1 MVGRIGRGRRLVDMA
16 ATGSRE
22 ALANASAFAQVALA
36 SLALLLATVALG
48 LAAATLTR
56 RRGLAWTWGLV
67 PLAPAAFT
75 LAFLVALD
83 PPLRLAAPAAA
94 AICGFPLG
102 ALGWAAHCQ
111 LEDRRSGADREI
123 AAGRRVRPLDGLRR
137 HLAERRRADDALTC
151 ELPIG
156 RTARGE
162 LVCVPRGSA
171 ESGAHILVPGATG
184 AGKTTS
190 LAALLVEYVV
200 RSRFGAVVIEAK
212 NDAALL
218 RSAKVAA
225 AAVGVPLRLISPS
238 GPCSY
243 NPLAGGSVDERSERL
258 IAAQVW
264 GSEDADFYRQ
274 AASPFLRNVLR
285 ALDAAGAPVTLAAV
299 AERCDPDEL
308 ENLVCELE
316 EPELREELI
325 GVGAAMRADEKRAI
339 VGLRAR
345 LRNLATSE
353 FARAWLDP
361 ARAGVEAVDLRAA
374 IEARE
379 VVYLRLDTDRT
390 GNVGRT
396 IAQMALLDL
405 GAVASALMGQGVGTF
420 VAIDEFGAL
429 EAPALDRLYTRGRAA
444 GFSVALGTQTLA
456 DLRAAGPAVRERIGA
471 TAAAV
476 ICHRIGGQED
486 AEWVAQAIG
495 TVPTWETTAK
505 TNRLGLAS
513 EEGTRTRGYRF
524 EVNPS
529 ELQRLGPGEAIVARL
544 GDPGERR
551 SARVLVVPP
560 WQRQRART
568 PASNNNRADSGL
580 LGGAMN
586 IVAMTATL
594 TRDPVLEHH
603 GEQTICEMR
612 VAERRPVGDPL
623 YITVAAFGAE
633 AEKCATY
640 LSQGRHVAI
649 SGRLRYREW
658 QAKGGGTRSEHS
670 VAASR
675 IEFLPGGSRPEED
688 GTGVEEPVAGVP
700 AD

>member
-1 MVGRIGRGRRLVDMA
+1 MA
-16 ATGSRE
+16 AIRSHD
-22 ALANASAFAQVALA
+22 ALANASAFAELALV
-36 SLALLLATVALG
+36 SLALLALTAALG
-48 LAAATLTR
+48 LALAALGR
-56 RRGLAWTWGLV
+56 RRGLAWTWGLLSL
-67 PLAPAAFT
+67 PPAA
-75 LAFLVALD
+75 LALAI
-83 PPLRLAAPAAA
+83 LAACAPPAAIGAPLAA
-94 AICGFPLG
+94 AISGFALG
-102 ALGWAAHCQ
+102 AAGWAAHCQ
-111 LEDRRSGADREI
+111 LEDRRSGGDREI
-123 AAGRRVRPLDGLRR
+123 VAARRVRPLDGFRR
-137 HLAERRRADDALTC
+137 QLAERRRPDDALAA

-171 ESGAHILVPGATG
+171 ESGAHVLVPGATG

-200 RSRFGAVVIEAK
+200 RSRFGSVVIEAK

-218 RSAKVAA
+218 RAAEDAA
-225 AAVGVPLRLISPS
+225 AAVGAPLRLIAPT
-238 GPCSY
+238 GRCGY
-243 NPLAGGSVDERSERL
+243 DPLARGSVDERSERL
-258 IAAQVW
+258 IAAQAW

-285 ALDAAGAPVTLAAV
+285 ALDAADEPVTLAAV

-308 ENLVCELE
+308 ENLVCELSD
-316 EPELREELI
+316 PELRAELL
-325 GVGAAMRADEKRAI
+325 GDSGALRSDEKRAI

-353 FARAWLDP
+353 FARAWLDS

-405 GAVASALMGQGVGTF
+405 GAVASALMGRGVGTF
-420 VAIDEFGAL
+420 VAIDEYGAL

-471 TAAAV
+471 TAAAL

-505 TNRLGLAS
+505 TNRLGLAAD
-513 EEGTRTRGYRF
+513 EGTRTRGYRF

-529 ELQRLGPGEAIVARL
+529 ELQRLGSGEAIVARL
-544 GDPGERR
+544 GDPSGRR
-551 SARVLVVPP
+551 SARVRVVPP
-560 WQRQRART
+560 WLRQRGHAELPST
-568 PASNNNRADSGL
+568 TGPPAA
-580 LGGAMN
+580 
-586 IVAMTATL
+586 
-594 TRDPVLEHH
+594 H
-603 GEQTICEMR
+603 
-612 VAERRPVGDPL
+612 
-623 YITVAAFGAE
+623 
-633 AEKCATY
+633 
-640 LSQGRHVAI
+640 
-649 SGRLRYREW
+649 
-658 QAKGGGTRSEHS
+658 
-670 VAASR
+670 
-675 IEFLPGGSRPEED
+675 
-688 GTGVEEPVAGVP
+688 
-700 AD
+700 

>member
-1 MVGRIGRGRRLVDMA
+1 MA
-16 ATGSRE
+16 AARSHD
-22 ALANASAFAQVALA
+22 ALANASAFAEVALI
-36 SLALLLATVALG
+36 SLALLLVSGGLG
-48 LAAATLTR
+48 LAAAALGR
-56 RRGLAWTWGLV
+56 RRGLAWTWGLM
-67 PLAPAAFT
+67 PLAPAAAT
-75 LAFLVALD
+75 LAILAL
-83 PPLRLAAPAAA
+83 LAPAASLGVPIAA
-94 AICGFPLG
+94 AILG
-102 ALGWAAHCQ
+102 CALGVFGWAAHCQ

-123 AAGRRVRPLDGLRR
+123 AAARRVRPLDGLRR
-137 HLAERRRADDALTC
+137 HLAERRADGALTR

-171 ESGAHILVPGATG
+171 ESGAHVLVPGATG

-218 RSAKVAA
+218 RAAEVAA
-225 AAVGVPLRLISPS
+225 ASVGAPLRLVSPD
-238 GPCSY
+238 GPCGY
-243 NPLAGGSVDERSERL
+243 DPLARGSVDERSERL
-258 IAAQVW
+258 IAAQAW

-285 ALDAAGAPVTLAAV
+285 GLDGAGTPASLAAV

-308 ENLVCELE
+308 ENLVCELDA
-316 EPELREELI
+316 PELREELI
-325 GVGAAMRADEKRAI
+325 RATGALRADEKRAI

-361 ARAGVEAVDLRAA
+361 GRAGVEAVDLCAA

-513 EEGTRTRGYRF
+513 DEGTRTRGYRF

-544 GDPGERR
+544 GDPSGRR
-551 SARVLVVPP
+551 SARVRVVPP
-560 WQRQRART
+560 WLRQRASAELRST
-568 PASNNNRADSGL
+568 TGPA
-580 LGGAMN
+580 
-586 IVAMTATL
+586 
-594 TRDPVLEHH
+594 
-603 GEQTICEMR
+603 
-612 VAERRPVGDPL
+612 
-623 YITVAAFGAE
+623 AA
-633 AEKCATY
+633 
-640 LSQGRHVAI
+640 R
-649 SGRLRYREW
+649 
-658 QAKGGGTRSEHS
+658 
-670 VAASR
+670 
-675 IEFLPGGSRPEED
+675 
-688 GTGVEEPVAGVP
+688 
-700 AD
+700 

>member
-1 MVGRIGRGRRLVDMA
+1 MA
-16 ATGSRE
+16 AARSHD
-22 ALANASAFAQVALA
+22 ALANASAFAEVALT
-36 SLALLLATVALG
+36 SLVLLMVTGGLG
-48 LAAATLTR
+48 LAAAALGR

-67 PLAPAAFT
+67 PLAPAAVLIAL
-75 LAFLVALD
+75 LATIA
-83 PPLRLAAPAAA
+83 PPISL
-94 AICGFPLG
+94 GVPLG
-102 ALGWAAHCQ
+102 AAILGFALGVLGWAVQCQ

-123 AAGRRVRPLDGLRR
+123 EAARRVRPLDGIRR
-137 HLAERRRADDALTC
+137 RLAERRCTDALLLN

-162 LVCVPRGSA
+162 LVSVPRGSA
-171 ESGAHILVPGATG
+171 ESGAHVLVPGATG

-190 LAALLVEYVV
+190 LAALLVEYVI
-200 RSRFGAVVIEAK
+200 RSHFGAVVIEAK
-212 NDAALL
+212 NDGALL
-218 RSAKVAA
+218 RAAEGAA
-225 AAVGVPLRLISPS
+225 AAAGVPLRLIAPS
-238 GPCSY
+238 GPCGY
-243 NPLAGGSVDERSERL
+243 DPLARGSVDERSERL
-258 IAAQVW
+258 LGAQAW

-274 AASPFLRNVLR
+274 AASPFLRHVLR
-285 ALDAAGAPVTLAAV
+285 ALDVAGLPATLAAV

-308 ENLVCELE
+308 ANLACELE
-316 EPELREELI
+316 EPELVEE
-325 GVGAAMRADEKRAI
+325 VMRVTGALRADEKRAI
-339 VGLRAR
+339 GGLRAR

-361 ARAGVEAVDLRAA
+361 ARAGVEAVDLRVA

-405 GAVASALMGQGVGTF
+405 GAVASALMGRGVGTF

-505 TNRLGLAS
+505 TNRWGLAS
-513 EEGTRTRGYRF
+513 DEGTRTRGYRF

-544 GDPGERR
+544 GDPSGRR
-551 SARVLVVPP
+551 SARVRVVPP
-560 WQRQRART
+560 WLRQRA
-568 PASNNNRADSGL
+568 S
-580 LGGAMN
+580 
-586 IVAMTATL
+586 
-594 TRDPVLEHH
+594 
-603 GEQTICEMR
+603 
-612 VAERRPVGDPL
+612 AELQSTTGPN
-623 YITVAAFGAE
+623 
-633 AEKCATY
+633 
-640 LSQGRHVAI
+640 
-649 SGRLRYREW
+649 
-658 QAKGGGTRSEHS
+658 S
-670 VAASR
+670 VR
-675 IEFLPGGSRPEED
+675 
-688 GTGVEEPVAGVP
+688 
-700 AD
+700 

>member
-1 MVGRIGRGRRLVDMA
+1 MA
-16 ATGSRE
+16 AARPHD
-22 ALANASAFAQVALA
+22 ALANASAFAEVALT
-36 SLALLLATVALG
+36 SLALLLVTGGLG
-48 LAAATLTR
+48 LAAAALGR

-67 PLAPAAFT
+67 PLALAAAA
-75 LAFLVALD
+75 LAILA
-83 PPLRLAAPAAA
+83 LAAPAVSLGAPIAA
-94 AICGFPLG
+94 AILG
-102 ALGWAAHCQ
+102 AALGACGWAAHCQ

-123 AAGRRVRPLDGLRR
+123 AAARRVRPLDGFRR
-137 HLAERRRADDALTC
+137 RLAERRAEDALTR

-171 ESGAHILVPGATG
+171 ESGAHVLVPGATG

-218 RSAKVAA
+218 R
-225 AAVGVPLRLISPS
+225 AAVGAAASVGAPLRLVSPD
-238 GPCSY
+238 GPCGY
-243 NPLAGGSVDERSERL
+243 DPLARGSVDERSERL
-258 IAAQVW
+258 IAAQAW

-285 ALDAAGAPVTLAAV
+285 GLDGAGIPASLAAV

-308 ENLVCELE
+308 ENLVCELDA
-316 EPELREELI
+316 PELREELI
-325 GVGAAMRADEKRAI
+325 RATGALRADEKRAI

-361 ARAGVEAVDLRAA
+361 GRAGVEAVDLCAA

-513 EEGTRTRGYRF
+513 DEGTRTRGYRF

-544 GDPGERR
+544 GDPSGRR
-551 SARVLVVPP
+551 SARVRVVPP
-560 WQRQRART
+560 WLRQRASAELRST
-568 PASNNNRADSGL
+568 TGPA
-580 LGGAMN
+580 
-586 IVAMTATL
+586 
-594 TRDPVLEHH
+594 
-603 GEQTICEMR
+603 
-612 VAERRPVGDPL
+612 
-623 YITVAAFGAE
+623 AA
-633 AEKCATY
+633 
-640 LSQGRHVAI
+640 R
-649 SGRLRYREW
+649 
-658 QAKGGGTRSEHS
+658 
-670 VAASR
+670 
-675 IEFLPGGSRPEED
+675 
-688 GTGVEEPVAGVP
+688 
-700 AD
+700 

>member
-1 MVGRIGRGRRLVDMA
+1 MA
-16 ATGSRE
+16 AVGTHD
-22 ALANASAFAQVALA
+22 ALANASAFSEIALS
-36 SLALLLATVALG
+36 SLALFVVTGALG
-48 LAAATLTR
+48 LAAAALGR
-56 RRGLAWTWGLV
+56 SRGLAWTWGLV
-67 PLAPAAFT
+67 PL
-75 LAFLVALD
+75 V
-83 PPLRLAAPAAA
+83 PAAA
-94 AICGFPLG
+94 TLAILALLAPPASLGVPLAAAILGFALG
-102 ALGWAAHCQ
+102 SLGWAVHCQ

-123 AAGRRVRPLDGLRR
+123 AAARRVRPLDGLRR
-137 HLAERRRADDALTC
+137 HLAERRADGILAR

-171 ESGAHILVPGATG
+171 ESGAHVLVPGATG

-218 RSAKVAA
+218 RAAEGAA
-225 AAVGVPLRLISPS
+225 AAVGVPLRLIAPS
-238 GPCSY
+238 GPCGY
-243 NPLAGGSVDERSERL
+243 DPLARGSVDERSERL
-258 IAAQVW
+258 IAAQAW

-274 AASPFLRNVLR
+274 AASPFLRSVLR
-285 ALDAAGAPVTLAAV
+285 ALDATGTPASLAAV

-308 ENLVCELE
+308 ENLVCELGS
-316 EPELREELI
+316 PELRQDLI
-325 GVGAAMRADEKRAI
+325 RATGALRADEKRAI

-361 ARAGVEAVDLRAA
+361 GRAGVETVDLRAA

-405 GAVASALMGQGVGTF
+405 GAVASALMGRGVGTF

-505 TNRLGLAS
+505 TNRFGIATD
-513 EEGTRTRGYRF
+513 EGTRTRGYRF

-544 GDPGERR
+544 GDPSARR
-551 SARVLVVPP
+551 SARVRVVPP
-560 WQRQRART
+560 WLRQRASAEFRPT
-568 PASNNNRADSGL
+568 TGP
-580 LGGAMN
+580 
-586 IVAMTATL
+586 VTA
-594 TRDPVLEHH
+594 R
-603 GEQTICEMR
+603 
-612 VAERRPVGDPL
+612 
-623 YITVAAFGAE
+623 
-633 AEKCATY
+633 
-640 LSQGRHVAI
+640 
-649 SGRLRYREW
+649 
-658 QAKGGGTRSEHS
+658 
-670 VAASR
+670 
-675 IEFLPGGSRPEED
+675 
-688 GTGVEEPVAGVP
+688 
-700 AD
+700 

>member
-1 MVGRIGRGRRLVDMA
+1 MA
-16 ATGSRE
+16 FATATGSND
-22 ALANASAFAQVALA
+22 ALANASAFAELALA
-36 SLALLLATVALG
+36 SLVIG
-48 LAAATLTR
+48 LAAGGLGLVAAALGR

-67 PLAPAAFT
+67 PLPP
-75 LAFLVALD
+75 VALA
-83 PPLRLAAPAAA
+83 LVLLAAIAPPAPLGAPLAA
-94 AICGFPLG
+94 AIGGFALG
-102 ALGWAAHCQ
+102 ALGWAVHCQ

-123 AAGRRVRPLDGLRR
+123 AAARRVRPLDGFRR
-137 HLAERRRADDALTC
+137 QLAERRRTDDLLAR

-156 RTARGE
+156 RTVRGE

-171 ESGAHILVPGATG
+171 ESGAHVLIPGATG

-200 RSRFGAVVIEAK
+200 RSRFGAVLLEAK

-218 RSAKVAA
+218 RAAEGAA
-225 AAVGVPLRLISPS
+225 AAAGVPLRLVAPD
-238 GPCSY
+238 GPCGY
-243 NPLAGGSVDERSERL
+243 DPLARGSVDERSERL
-258 IAAQVW
+258 IAAQAW

-285 ALDAAGAPVTLAAV
+285 ALDATGTPASLAAV

-316 EPELREELI
+316 EPELREEL
-325 GVGAAMRADEKRAI
+325 VRATGALRADEKRAI

-361 ARAGVEAVDLRAA
+361 ARAGVAVVDLRAA
-374 IEARE
+374 VEQRE

-405 GAVASALMGQGVGTF
+405 GAVASALMGRGVGTF
-420 VAIDEFGAL
+420 VAVDEFGAL

-456 DLRAAGPAVRERIGA
+456 DLRASGPAVRERIGA

-505 TNRLGLAS
+505 TNRLGLATD
-513 EEGTRTRGYRF
+513 EGTRTRGYRF

-544 GDPGERR
+544 GDPSGRR
-551 SARVLVVPP
+551 SARVHVVPP
-560 WQRQRART
+560 WLRQRASAELRST
-568 PASNNNRADSGL
+568 TGPA
-580 LGGAMN
+580 
-586 IVAMTATL
+586 
-594 TRDPVLEHH
+594 
-603 GEQTICEMR
+603 
-612 VAERRPVGDPL
+612 
-623 YITVAAFGAE
+623 AA
-633 AEKCATY
+633 
-640 LSQGRHVAI
+640 H
-649 SGRLRYREW
+649 W
-658 QAKGGGTRSEHS
+658 RS
-670 VAASR
+670 R
-675 IEFLPGGSRPEED
+675 
-688 GTGVEEPVAGVP
+688 
-700 AD
+700 

>member
-1 MVGRIGRGRRLVDMA
+1 MA
-16 ATGSRE
+16 AAGSRD
-22 ALANASAFAQVALA
+22 ALANASALAGVALT
-36 SLALLLATVALG
+36 SLALVLATGALG
-48 LAAATLTR
+48 AAAAALGR

-67 PLAPAAFT
+67 PLAPAA
-75 LAFLVALD
+75 LALAL
-83 PPLRLAAPAAA
+83 LAALAPSATVGAPLAAT
-94 AICGFPLG
+94 ISGFVLG
-102 ALGWAAHCQ
+102 AFGWAAHCQ
-111 LEDRRSGADREI
+111 LEDRRSGGDREI
-123 AAGRRVRPLDGLRR
+123 AAARRVRPLDGLRR
-137 HLAERRRADDALTC
+137 HLAERRAADALVR

-156 RTARGE
+156 RTVRGE

-171 ESGAHILVPGATG
+171 ASGAHVLVPGATG

-190 LAALLVEYVV
+190 LAALLAEYVV

-218 RSAKVAA
+218 RAA
-225 AAVGVPLRLISPS
+225 EGAAHAVGVPLRLIAPS
-238 GPCSY
+238 GPCGY
-243 NPLAGGSVDERSERL
+243 DPLARGSVDERSERL
-258 IAAQVW
+258 IAAQAW

-285 ALDAAGAPVTLAAV
+285 VLDASGTPASLAAV

-308 ENLVCELE
+308 ENLVCELDAS
-316 EPELREELI
+316 ELREEL
-325 GVGAAMRADEKRAI
+325 VRATGALRADEKRAI

-361 ARAGVEAVDLRAA
+361 ARADVEAVDLRAA

-405 GAVASALMGQGVGTF
+405 GAVASALMGRGVGTF

-471 TAAAV
+471 TVSAV

-513 EEGTRTRGYRF
+513 DEGTRTRGYRF

-544 GDPGERR
+544 GDPSGRR
-551 SARVLVVPP
+551 SARVGVVPP
-560 WQRQRART
+560 WLRQRA
-568 PASNNNRADSGL
+568 
-580 LGGAMN
+580 GAELRS
-586 IVAMTATL
+586 TTG
-594 TRDPVLEHH
+594 P
-603 GEQTICEMR
+603 
-612 VAERRPVGDPL
+612 
-623 YITVAAFGAE
+623 VAAH
-633 AEKCATY
+633 K
-640 LSQGRHVAI
+640 
-649 SGRLRYREW
+649 
-658 QAKGGGTRSEHS
+658 
-670 VAASR
+670 
-675 IEFLPGGSRPEED
+675 EE
-688 GTGVEEPVAGVP
+688 
-700 AD
+700 

>member
-1 MVGRIGRGRRLVDMA
+1 MAIAA
-16 ATGSRE
+16 ATGSRD
-22 ALANASAFAQVALA
+22 ALANASAFAEVALA
-36 SLALLLATVALG
+36 SLALLLASGGLG
-48 LAAATLTR
+48 LAALALGR
-56 RRGLAWTWGLV
+56 HRGLAWTWGLL
-67 PLAPAAFT
+67 PLIPAGTA
-75 LAFLVALD
+75 LAILAV
-83 PPLRLAAPAAA
+83 AAPPASLGAPLAA
-94 AICGFPLG
+94 AISGFALG
-102 ALGWAAHCQ
+102 ACGWAVHCQ
-111 LEDRRSGADREI
+111 IEDRRSGADREI
-123 AAGRRVRPLDGLRR
+123 AAARRVRPLDGLRR
-137 HLAERRRADDALTC
+137 RLAERRRPDAVLGG

-171 ESGAHILVPGATG
+171 ESGAHVLVPGATG

-218 RSAKVAA
+218 RAAEGAASAA
-225 AAVGVPLRLISPS
+225 GVPLRLIAPS
-238 GPCSY
+238 GPCGY
-243 NPLAGGSVDERSERL
+243 DPLARGSVDERSERL
-258 IAAQVW
+258 IAAQAW

-285 ALDAAGAPVTLAAV
+285 ALDAAGAPATLAAV

-316 EPELREELI
+316 APELVEELI
-325 GVGAAMRADEKRAI
+325 RAIGAIRADEKRAI

-361 ARAGVEAVDLRAA
+361 ARAGVEAVDLHAA

-405 GAVASALMGQGVGTF
+405 GAVASALMGRGVGTF

-444 GFSVALGTQTLA
+444 GFSVAVGTQTLA

-505 TNRLGLAS
+505 TNRLGLAGA
-513 EEGTRTRGYRF
+513 EGTRTRGYRF

-544 GDPGERR
+544 GDPSGRR
-551 SARVLVVPP
+551 SARVRVVPP
-560 WQRQRART
+560 WLRQRASAELRST
-568 PASNNNRADSGL
+568 TG
-580 LGGAMN
+580 
-586 IVAMTATL
+586 
-594 TRDPVLEHH
+594 PVSA
-603 GEQTICEMR
+603 R
-612 VAERRPVGDPL
+612 
-623 YITVAAFGAE
+623 
-633 AEKCATY
+633 
-640 LSQGRHVAI
+640 
-649 SGRLRYREW
+649 
-658 QAKGGGTRSEHS
+658 
-670 VAASR
+670 
-675 IEFLPGGSRPEED
+675 
-688 GTGVEEPVAGVP
+688 
-700 AD
+700 